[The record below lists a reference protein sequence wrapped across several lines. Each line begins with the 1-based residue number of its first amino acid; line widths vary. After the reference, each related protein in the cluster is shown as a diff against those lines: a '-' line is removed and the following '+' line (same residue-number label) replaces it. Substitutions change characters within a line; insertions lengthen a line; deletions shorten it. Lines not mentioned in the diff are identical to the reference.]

1 MQKKAI
7 LITGAAGGLGQALV
21 HMAVS
26 LPGIDK
32 VIATDIK
39 EEITGTFA
47 EWQSKVIPFVMD
59 ATSDKS
65 IALVRKK
72 LKEQNIVVRYLINNA
87 GIFMFHPVSELTEEM
102 INRIF
107 RVNALSSVQTV
118 NHFLN
123 DLITVKGRVVQISSC
138 AVKFPTMFQSYPA
151 TKIAMEALSVSMR
164 QELDLHGIKLILLRS
179 GAIDTGLIKGMNNLD
194 YPAEKSRYNIYFKK
208 FMENAEGDV
217 GMPAAPGSVAEVVR
231 KALMSK
237 RPKYVY
243 TVNRNRTIRIF
254 SLFPQR
260 MQDFLIKKTVQ

>member
-21 HMAVS
+21 HMTVS

-47 EWQSKVIPFVMD
+47 DGQSKVISFVMD

-65 IALVRKK
+65 IASVRKE
-72 LKEQNIVVRYLINNA
+72 LREQNIAVKYLINNA
-87 GIFMFHPVSELTEEM
+87 GIFMFHPVSELTEDM

-107 RVNALSSVQTV
+107 RVNALSSALTV
-118 NHFLN
+118 NHFLD
-123 DLITVKGRVVQISSC
+123 DLIAVKGRVVQISSC

-151 TKIAMEALSVSMR
+151 TKIALEALSVSMR
-164 QELDLHGIKLILLRS
+164 QELSLHGIKLVLLRS

-194 YPAEKSRYNIYFKK
+194 RPAEESRYHRYFKN
-208 FMENAEGDV
+208 FMEKAAGDV
-217 GMPAAPGSVAEVVR
+217 GRPAAPGSVAEVVK
-231 KALMSK
+231 KALISK

-243 TVNRNRTIRIF
+243 TVNRNKTIRLF

-260 MQDFLIKKTVQ
+260 MQDFLLRKTVQ